1 MMSESMGEIMNNHI
15 KETLE
20 LKAQEIISE
29 TTKYKFPFFSSTD
42 EKKKIIFTK
51 KEQIDNLFDELL
63 SKYEL
68 SSKQDLYWE
77 KEMWNEVQANAVKK
91 FSSLPD
97 CVKINSFFLQELMH
111 EYAEKKALWILNQF
125 S

>member
-1 MMSESMGEIMNNHI
+1 MSESMGEIMNNHI

>member
-1 MMSESMGEIMNNHI
+1 MSESMGEIMNNHI

-29 TTKYKFPFFSSTD
+29 TMKYKFPFFSSTD
-42 EKKKIIFTK
+42 EKKQIILAK

-63 SKYEL
+63 FQYEL
-68 SSKQDLYWE
+68 GSKQDLYWK
-77 KEMWNEVQANAVKK
+77 KEMWNEVQANAVEK

>member
-1 MMSESMGEIMNNHI
+1 MGEIMNNHI

>member
-1 MMSESMGEIMNNHI
+1 MSESMGEIMNNHI

-42 EKKKIIFTK
+42 EKKQIILAK

-63 SKYEL
+63 FKYEL
-68 SSKQDLYWE
+68 GSKQDLYW
-77 KEMWNEVQANAVKK
+77 KKGMWNEVQANAVKK